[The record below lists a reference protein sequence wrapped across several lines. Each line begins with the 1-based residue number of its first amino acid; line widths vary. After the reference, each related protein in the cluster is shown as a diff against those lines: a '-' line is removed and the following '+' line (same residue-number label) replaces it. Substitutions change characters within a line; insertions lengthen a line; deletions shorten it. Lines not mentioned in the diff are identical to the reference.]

1 MQHAEYIANKYNQT
15 ATAAFRP
22 WGKTAASNGK
32 PKMYNAIKLKLVRY
46 KLKVR
51 GWIYSA
57 LQGTHH
63 HFTCH
68 LPLDIG
74 IVANFFLK
82 LFYSGITVDEEQT
95 AKIKN
100 LPDDSIVVYANKYKS
115 YFEYLFYH
123 TRYKKN
129 GAAAPEIGFDYEVFV
144 FQPFSRIAR
153 TALAHIDWFL
163 THFSLPDPYKSGY
176 IRGELEKG
184 KKGFLSL
191 VEKKGFYR
199 RFVKS
204 DTDPIRY
211 LIEMQNQTERP
222 IFIVPQLIFYSKNPP
237 NSIPSVADML
247 FGTEERPGTLRRLA
261 ILSKN
266 PGRVFVEVSE
276 PLNLRKFLDLGE
288 NGDLPVEKQ
297 ARVLRQQLIVQ
308 LNRHR
313 QSITGPVLKTREELK
328 ENILTNDRLRS
339 FINKYAESRKIPL
352 YKVYKEA
359 DSDLEEITARYNIR
373 VVKAFSIGLTWI
385 FKAMFEEVNINTD
398 MLNKIKHMSRR
409 GPLVLAPCH
418 KSHIDYL
425 ILSYIMH
432 HNNMPCPH
440 IAAGKNLSF
449 WPVGPLLRGGGAF
462 FIRRTFRGAKL
473 YSKVFAEYIYKL
485 LEEGFNVEFFIEGGR
500 SRTGKLIK
508 PKLGLLSILLNAFR
522 ENACED
528 LIFVPVYIGY
538 DRVLEE
544 SSYLHELEGGKKK
557 PENFRQV
564 IKARK
569 FLKTRYGKIYIRFH
583 EPVSLNELLA
593 QNGSRINEMS
603 SKQFNMMIR
612 NLGYRITNAIDAET
626 VITPHA
632 VVAAAI
638 LNTPKPRFS
647 YDHLM
652 ADIDTYMNY
661 LFAIDAKLAD
671 TILADYAHAVDYV
684 IDNYQGR
691 KFLERIS
698 KDKGKPTPD
707 TMYMINPSRRPSLE
721 YYKNNGIIA
730 FVPAAFTALSIL
742 RKDAFQFSISDLLDS
757 YRFLREFFINEFVYE
772 MDETSESCLRK
783 CLKTFVDDAMLMP
796 HPTLPDTFNLTSAG
810 FRKLKLFS
818 GFCKT
823 FFESYWVVLSVFKR
837 YPKDFMDSK
846 GLLKKVQSMGN
857 RMLKRRE
864 IERPEALSRISYK
877 NAIEFFQ
884 TRGIKGMDNAE
895 KIDHFSD
902 EIQQYLEHL
911 RE

>member
-1 MQHAEYIANKYNQT
+1 
-15 ATAAFRP
+15 
-22 WGKTAASNGK
+22 
-32 PKMYNAIKLKLVRY
+32 MYNDVKLKLIRY
-46 KLKVR
+46 KLTAR

-57 LQGTHH
+57 LKGTHN
-63 HFTCH
+63 HFSCH
-68 LPLDIG
+68 LPPNVG
-74 IVANFFLK
+74 IVVNFFLK
-82 LFYSGITVDEEQT
+82 LFYSGITIDDEQT
-95 AKIKN
+95 AKIKK
-100 LPDDSIVVYANKYKS
+100 LPDDGIIVYANKYKS

-123 TRYKKN
+123 TRYKQN
-129 GAAAPEIGFDYEVFV
+129 GAPAPEIGFDYDVFL
-144 FQPFSRIAR
+144 FQPISRIIR
-153 TALAHIDWFL
+153 MIISHIDWFL
-163 THFSLPDPYKSGY
+163 MNFSLPDPYKTGY
-176 IRGELEKG
+176 ISGELEKG

-204 DTDPIRY
+204 DTDPIQY
-211 LIEMQNQTERP
+211 LIEMQNRLDRP

-237 NSIPSVADML
+237 NFIPSVADML
-247 FGTEERPGTLRRLA
+247 FGTEEKPGRLRRLA
-261 ILSKN
+261 ILFKN

-276 PLNLRKFLDLGE
+276 PLNVREFLDLAD
-288 NGDLPVEKQ
+288 NRTLSLEKQ

-328 ENILTNDRLRS
+328 ENILTNDRLRT
-339 FINKYAESRKIPL
+339 FINQHAELRKIPL
-352 YKVYKEA
+352 YKVHKEA
-359 DSDLEEITARYNIR
+359 DSDLEEIAAQYSIR
-373 VVKAFSIGLTWI
+373 MIKAFSIALTWI
-385 FKAMFEEVNINTD
+385 FKGMFEEVTINTD
-398 MLNKIKHMSRR
+398 MLNKIKNLSRQ

-449 WPVGPLLRGGGAF
+449 WPVGPILRGGGAF
-462 FIRRTFRGAKL
+462 FIRRSFKGAKL
-473 YSKVFAEYIYKL
+473 YSKVFSEYVYKL

-500 SRTGKLIK
+500 SRTGKLIQ

-528 LIFVPVYIGY
+528 MIFVPVYIGY

-544 SSYLHELEGGKKK
+544 SSYLHELEGGKKN
-557 PENFRQV
+557 PENLRQV

-569 FLKTRYGKIYIRFH
+569 FLKKRYGKIYIRFH
-583 EPVSLNELLA
+583 EPMSLNDMLA
-593 QNGSRINEMS
+593 QNGSQIAEMN
-603 SKQFNMMIR
+603 SKQFNTLVR
-612 NLGYRITNAIDAET
+612 DLGNRIVNAIDGET

-638 LNTPKPRFS
+638 LNSPKQRFS
-647 YDHLM
+647 YNHLM
-652 ADIDTYMNY
+652 TDIDTYMNF

-671 TILADYAHAVDYV
+671 TILTDYSHAVDFV
-684 IDNYQGR
+684 IDNYLGR
-691 KFLERIS
+691 KFLERIT
-698 KDKGKPTPD
+698 KDKGAPSED
-707 TMYMINPSRRPSLE
+707 TMFMINPSKRPSLE

-742 RKDAFQFSISDLLDS
+742 RKDAFQFSISDLVDS

-772 MDETSESCLRK
+772 MEETPESSLRK
-783 CLKTFVDDAMLMP
+783 CIKTFVGDAMLMP
-796 HPTLPDTFNLTSAG
+796 HPTLADTFNLTSAG

-823 FFESYWVVLSVFKR
+823 FFESYWVVLNVFMR
-837 YPKDFMDSK
+837 HPKDFIDSK

-864 IERPEALSRISYK
+864 IERPEALSPVNFK
-877 NAIEFFQ
+877 NAMEFFQ
-884 TRGIKGMDNAE
+884 SRGVKGLENSE
-895 KIDHFSD
+895 KIEHYAE